1 MFTTQTYAV
10 PKSVPSVASREVID
24 LLREHSAYV
33 SSRIFVVGT
42 NTTNPRTG
50 EPEVLVEI
58 RGDEHAHS
66 AMLSQYEWCGF

>member
-1 MFTTQTYAV
+1 MMHTKTYAV
-10 PKSVPSVASREVID
+10 PTSDAYTASRKVID

-58 RGDEHAHS
+58 RGDEATHS
-66 AMLSQYEWCGF
+66 AMLSSYEWCGF